1 MFSMPVV
8 EPNCE
13 PYIWHRVP
21 EWLIS
26 FWVAGWLFWPASIKE
41 RVAIYTWINTYSW
54 YELSF
59 LQYLYFLKCVC
70 VRGGRGSE
78 GEREM
83 CVSMLMEARRREGLC
98 GISGDCELPSV
109 LGPKLRSLGEEQQ
122 VLSSSFPVL
131 DINFNSHPLYYE
143 KTTCGLRKVIL
154 TIKIS
159 LIISLLN
166 M

>member
-1 MFSMPVV
+1 M
-8 EPNCE
+8 
-13 PYIWHRVP
+13 
-21 EWLIS
+21 
-26 FWVAGWLFWPASIKE
+26 
-41 RVAIYTWINTYSW
+41 
-54 YELSF
+54 
-59 LQYLYFLKCVC
+59 CVC
-70 VRGGRGSE
+70 TGGGRGSE

-98 GISGDCELPSV
+98 GAGISGDCELPSV

-122 VLSSSFPVL
+122 VLSSSSPVL
-131 DINFNSHPLYYE
+131 DMNFNSHPLYYE